1 MIEIILGYLFV
12 GVAFSIWCYA
22 WSYEAKIP
30 LRAYFNIIIIWPYQL
45 YLQVKK

>member
-1 MIEIILGYLFV
+1 MIEIILGYLLI

-22 WSYEAKIP
+22 WSYKANIP
-30 LRAYFNIIIIWPYQL
+30 LGAYFNIIIIWPYQL